1 MEAAYEGLQG
11 HHQDPVPHRQG
22 PRPQG
27 AAKLSQSIKAFRD
40 GGLAQADIA
49 AVRAGVKQSP
59 KGPGAP
65 PTGADAGD
73 AGVMGRAAARAAV
86 RPLPAAPARSLI
98 EARAQR
104 SALDRALSTLP
115 SQRGEMPV
123 GKKCGGLAVMPRK
136 K

>member
-1 MEAAYEGLQG
+1 MKGFKDTTKTQYITGK
-11 HHQDPVPHRQG
+11 G
-22 PRPQG
+22 PGPKG

-40 GGLAQADIA
+40 GGLAQADIE
-49 AVRAGVKQSP
+49 AVRAGVKQSL

-73 AGVMGRAAARAAV
+73 RGVMGRAAAAPRAVV
-86 RPLPAAPARSLI
+86 RPVPAAPARSLL

-104 SALDRALSTLP
+104 SALDRTLSTLP

>member
-1 MEAAYEGLQG
+1 MKGFKDTTKTQYITGK
-11 HHQDPVPHRQG
+11 G
-22 PRPQG
+22 PGPKG

-40 GGLAQADIA
+40 GGLAQADIE
-49 AVRAGVKQSP
+49 AVREGVKQTL

-73 AGVMGRAAARAAV
+73 RGVMGRAAASAAPRAVA
-86 RPLPAAPARSLI
+86 RPVPAAPARSLL